1 MKTKD
6 SNYKLTFT
14 TITCTVVKRIERERG
29 QSIRITHVYGYIEDD
44 NGQQQ
49 YVKFQDCWLPF
60 EWYNKKNQ
68 RKQLSFTEVDP
79 EEVQVYN
86 PVTKKS
92 EMHIKRFKFNVPS
105 WLVQSEDNPDGNL
118 KQEYTSRQTKMD
130 LFNDDNPMTIIEEQA
145 ADYTQSLDERALDM
159 RGLQTQMFDSPI
171 NLSQEIEEEFDSLS
185 YGID

>member
-14 TITCTVVKRIERERG
+14 TITCTVVKRIERDRG
-29 QSIRITHVYGYIEDD
+29 QSIRIAHVYGYIQDD
-44 NGQQQ
+44 DGQQQ
-49 YVKFQDCWLPF
+49 RVKFKDCWLPF

-86 PVTKKS
+86 PITKQA
-92 EMHIKRFKFNVPS
+92 EVHIKRFKFSIPS
-105 WLVQSEDNPDGNL
+105 WLVQSTENPTGNL
-118 KQEYTSRQTKMD
+118 QKEYVSKHTQME

-145 ADYTQSLDERALDM
+145 ADYTQGLDERALDM

-171 NLSQEIEEEFDSLS
+171 NLSQEIEDEFDAYS